1 MQHKFEIRGFVELIE
16 MVDTNSKD
24 LFIGEVFIIYLVA
37 MQSFT
42 DTSNTK
48 CTSSPFFYFG

>member
-1 MQHKFEIRGFVELIE
+1 MQHKFEIRGMF
-16 MVDTNSKD
+16 DTDSID
-24 LFIGEVFIIYLVA
+24 LFIGEVFVVYLVA